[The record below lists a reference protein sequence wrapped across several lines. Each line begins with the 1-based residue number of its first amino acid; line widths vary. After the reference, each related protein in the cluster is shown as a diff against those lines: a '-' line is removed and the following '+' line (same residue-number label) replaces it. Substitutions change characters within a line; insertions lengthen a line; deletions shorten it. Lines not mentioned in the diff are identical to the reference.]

1 MTPSLPDD
9 TERLQFRPLEMTDVD
24 ELVALH
30 EDPLAVR
37 FLGSHDRAWMERLIR
52 MVDEEWAERGH
63 GRIAIVERESGRFL
77 GRTGLKYWQQFDETE
92 VSWLLHADAR
102 GKGYATEA
110 GAAALRWGFER
121 FEPPYLT
128 AMIQP
133 DNAASLRVA
142 ERLGMSP
149 IRTDRLLGD
158 EVIVH
163 AVAWASPAFA
173 PWRRRS
179 RRGTPRCRCR

>member
-1 MTPSLPDD
+1 MTPSLPAD
-9 TERLQFRPLEMTDVD
+9 TERLRFRPLEMADVD

-30 EDPLAVR
+30 EDPLVAR
-37 FLGSHDRAWMERLIR
+37 FLGSRDRVWMEGLIR

-63 GRIAIVERESGRFL
+63 GRVAVIERESGCFL
-77 GRTGLKYWQQFDETE
+77 GRTGLKYWQQFGETE
-92 VSWLLHADAR
+92 VSWVLHADER

-110 GAAALRWGFER
+110 GAAALRWGFEQ
-121 FEPPYLT
+121 FELPYLT

-142 ERLGMSP
+142 ERLEMKP

-163 AVAWASPAFA
+163 ALSREDWAAS
-173 PWRRRS
+173 
-179 RRGTPRCRCR
+179 

>member
-1 MTPSLPDD
+1 MTPSLPAD
-9 TERLQFRPLEMTDVD
+9 TERLRFRPLEMDDID

-30 EDPLAVR
+30 EDPLVAR
-37 FLGSHDRAWMERLIR
+37 FLGSRDRAWMERLIR

-63 GRIAIVERESGRFL
+63 GRVGVIERESGDFV
-77 GRTGLKYWQQFDETE
+77 GRTGLRHWQQFGETE
-92 VSWLLHADAR
+92 VSWVLHADAR

-121 FEPPYLT
+121 FDPPYLT

-133 DNAASLRVA
+133 DNTASLRVA
-142 ERLGMSP
+142 ERLGMKP
-149 IRTDRLLGD
+149 IRTDNLLGE

-163 AVAWASPAFA
+163 AIDHAEWESG
-173 PWRRRS
+173 
-179 RRGTPRCRCR
+179 RGTG

>member
-1 MTPSLPDD
+1 MIAPMAPSLPAD
-9 TERLQFRPLEMTDVD
+9 TERLRFRPLVMDDVD

-30 EDPLAVR
+30 EDPLIVR
-37 FLGSHDRAWMERLIR
+37 FLGSRDRAWLERLIG

-63 GRIAIVERESGRFL
+63 GRVAVVERESGRFI
-77 GRTGLKYWQQFDETE
+77 GRTGLRHWQQFGETE
-92 VSWLLHADAR
+92 VSWVLHADAR

-110 GAAALRWGFER
+110 GAATVRWGFER
-121 FEPPYLT
+121 FDPPYLT

-133 DNAASLRVA
+133 DNSASLRVA
-142 ERLGMSP
+142 ERLGMKP

-163 AVAWASPAFA
+163 AIERVDFVAL
-173 PWRRRS
+173 
-179 RRGTPRCRCR
+179 

>member
-1 MTPSLPDD
+1 MTPSLPAD
-9 TERLQFRPLEMTDVD
+9 TERLQFRPLVMDDVD

-30 EDPLAVR
+30 EDPLVAR
-37 FLGSHDRAWMERLIR
+37 FLGSRDRAWMERYIR

-63 GRIAIVERESGRFL
+63 GRVAIVERGRFI
-77 GRTGLKYWQQFDETE
+77 GRTGLKYWQQFGETE
-92 VSWLLHADAR
+92 VSWVLHADAR

-133 DNAASLRVA
+133 DNTASLRVA
-142 ERLGMSP
+142 ERLGMKP

-163 AVAWASPAFA
+163 AITRVDFVAP
-173 PWRRRS
+173 
-179 RRGTPRCRCR
+179 